1 MIILIRTLN
10 RSNLRKRCF
19 SKKTPLGRWTI
30 DKNPVERDTT
40 VDWANH
46 DHCGSQSCT
55 LFLDNNDGQED
66 IKISIKEDKLIND
79 DSSSGPKSLS
89 SAVITKEE
97 YPEDDEMLKYFLVSG
112 FHLNIEKDE
121 K

>member
-30 DKNPVERDTT
+30 DKNPMERDTT

-55 LFLDNNDGQED
+55 LFLDNNDEQED
-66 IKISIKEDKLIND
+66 IKISIKEDKLIDD
-79 DSSSGPKSLS
+79 DSSGGPKSLS

-97 YPEDDEMLKYFLVSG
+97 YPDDETLKYFLVSG
-112 FHLNIEKDE
+112 FHLNIEKD
-121 K
+121 KK

>member
-30 DKNPVERDTT
+30 DKNAMERDTT

-55 LFLDNNDGQED
+55 LVENNDEEKS
-66 IKISIKEDKLIND
+66 IKISVKEDKLID
-79 DSSSGPKSLS
+79 DDYCGGPKSLS

-97 YPEDDEMLKYFLVSG
+97 YPEDDEVLKYFLVSG
-112 FHLNIEKDE
+112 FHLNIEKYE

>member
-1 MIILIRTLN
+1 MNIMLRRLNNSHLII
-10 RSNLRKRCF
+10 KRCF
-19 SKKTPLGRWTI
+19 SNNPLGRWTI
-30 DKNPVERDTT
+30 DKDKLETDTT

-55 LFLDNNDGQED
+55 LAVENTNEKDL
-66 IKISIKEDKLIND
+66 KISIKEDKLISND
-79 DSSSGPKSLS
+79 SKLSPKSLS

-97 YPEDDEMLKYFLVSG
+97 YPDDDETLKYFLVSG
-112 FHLNIEKDE
+112 FHLNIVKDE